1 MEKHQAD
8 IQGLVIVVRGHFNPI
23 IFSPVWFSSEGL
35 IRKEEAAKAETQI
48 VNPDVVSF
56 NLDWLRLQV
65 TRETFFVETTK
76 DSYEDVLRDLVAGT
90 FKLLRH
96 TPLTMMGINRHLH
109 FRTESVEKWHQI
121 GDILAPKKIWN
132 DIFNKPGL
140 KSLSIVES
148 DRDDGLNG
156 HIQLKIE
163 PSARVN
169 PGLFISTNDHF
180 QVNDAESALG
190 ADEILD
196 ILENRWQESLERST
210 NIVNKL
216 LENLDAEIATD

>member
-1 MEKHQAD
+1 MEKQQAE
-8 IQGLVIVVRGHFNPI
+8 IQGLIIVVRGHFNPI
-23 IFSPVWFSSEGL
+23 IFNPVWFSSEGL
-35 IRKEEAAKAETQI
+35 IRKEEAVKAETQI

-109 FRTESVEKWHQI
+109 FRTGSVEKWHQI

-132 DIFNKPGL
+132 TIFKKPGL
-140 KSLSIVES
+140 KSLSILES
-148 DRDDGLNG
+148 DRDDGLKG
-156 HIQLKIE
+156 YIQLKIE

-180 QVNDAESALG
+180 QVNDADSALG

-216 LENLDAEIATD
+216 LENLDAEITAD